1 MLGLVFKDPRG
12 IEGYTEAENFT
23 EANEMIAVYT
33 NKGYTLVRIM
43 HESVNTYYVVR
54 SNDSIYTITPSK
66 GINQWFAELAHTL
79 AFSDCS
85 DEEVIL
91 IIYEGKEIH
100 YVGWQPDML
109 YEFADET
116 GNIIWSN
123 SFPQWDH

>member
-1 MLGLVFKDPRG
+1 MIGLVFRNPEG
-12 IEGYTEAENFT
+12 IEGYTEANNFA
-23 EANEMIAVYT
+23 EANEMIAVYI
-33 NKGYTLVRIM
+33 NKGYTLVRIIY
-43 HESVNTYYVVR
+43 ESVNTYYMVKI
-54 SNDSIYTITPSK
+54 NDNIYTVTPSK

-109 YEFADET
+109 YEFADEA

>member
-1 MLGLVFKDPRG
+1 MIGLVFRNPEG
-12 IEGYTEAENFT
+12 IERYTEAENFT

-54 SNDSIYTITPSK
+54 SNNSIYTVTPSK
-66 GINQWFAELAHTL
+66 GINQGFAELAHTL

-91 IIYEGKEIH
+91 IIYEGKEVH

-109 YEFADET
+109 YEFADEA

>member
-1 MLGLVFKDPRG
+1 MVGLVFRNPEE
-12 IEGYTEAENFT
+12 IEGYTETENFT

-54 SNDSIYTITPSK
+54 SNDSIYTVTPSK

-109 YEFADET
+109 YEFADEA
-116 GNIIWSN
+116 GNIIYSN

>member
-1 MLGLVFKDPRG
+1 MIDIKNTFFIIKREDDCYVIFPKTPEG
-12 IEGYTEAENFT
+12 INEWFT
-23 EANEMIAVYT
+23 ELAN
-33 NKGYTLVRIM
+33 
-43 HESVNTYYVVR
+43 
-54 SNDSIYTITPSK
+54 
-66 GINQWFAELAHTL
+66 TL
-79 AFSDCS
+79 AFLDCS

-109 YEFADET
+109 YEFADEA

>member
-1 MLGLVFKDPRG
+1 MIGLVFRNPEG

-54 SNDSIYTITPSK
+54 SNDSIYTVTPSK
-66 GINQWFAELAHTL
+66 GINQWFAELARTL

-109 YEFADET
+109 YEFADEA

>member
-1 MLGLVFKDPRG
+1 MKTTN
-12 IEGYTEAENFT
+12 YT
-23 EANEMIAVYT
+23 
-33 NKGYTLVRIM
+33 
-43 HESVNTYYVVR
+43 SYVVR
-54 SNDSIYTITPSK
+54 SGDEFYIVSPKDSNE
-66 GINQWFAELAHTL
+66 INSWFAELARIL

-85 DEEVIL
+85 KEEIIL

-109 YEFADET
+109 YEFADEA

>member
-1 MLGLVFKDPRG
+1 MKTTN
-12 IEGYTEAENFT
+12 YT
-23 EANEMIAVYT
+23 
-33 NKGYTLVRIM
+33 
-43 HESVNTYYVVR
+43 SYVVR
-54 SNDSIYTITPSK
+54 SGDEFYIVSPNDSK
-66 GINQWFAELAHTL
+66 GINAWFAELAHTL

-85 DEEVIL
+85 DEKVIL

-109 YEFADET
+109 YEFTDEA

>member
-1 MLGLVFKDPRG
+1 MKTTN
-12 IEGYTEAENFT
+12 YT
-23 EANEMIAVYT
+23 
-33 NKGYTLVRIM
+33 
-43 HESVNTYYVVR
+43 SYVVR
-54 SNDSIYTITPSK
+54 SGDEFYIVSPDESK
-66 GINQWFAELAHTL
+66 GIDAWFTELAHAL

-109 YEFADET
+109 YTFADEA

>member
-1 MLGLVFKDPRG
+1 MVGLVFRNPEG

-23 EANEMIAVYT
+23 EANEMIVVYT

-54 SNDSIYTITPSK
+54 SNDSIYTVTPSK

-85 DEEVIL
+85 DEEVVL

-109 YEFADET
+109 YEFADEA
-116 GNIIWSN
+116 GNILWSN

>member
-1 MLGLVFKDPRG
+1 MVGLVFRNPEG

-43 HESVNTYYVVR
+43 HESVNTYYVVK
-54 SNDSIYTITPSK
+54 SNDSIYISTPSK

-109 YEFADET
+109 YEFADEA

>member
-1 MLGLVFKDPRG
+1 M
-12 IEGYTEAENFT
+12 
-23 EANEMIAVYT
+23 
-33 NKGYTLVRIM
+33 
-43 HESVNTYYVVR
+43 TYYRVR
-54 SNDSIYTITPSK
+54 KEYDNFPKNPKTRDCEILTR
-66 GINQWFAELAHTL
+66 TL

-100 YVGWQPDML
+100 YVGWQPDMI
-109 YEFADET
+109 YKFADEA

>member
-1 MLGLVFKDPRG
+1 MVGLVFRNPEG

-23 EANEMIAVYT
+23 EANEMIAVYI

-54 SNDSIYTITPSK
+54 SNDSIYTVTPSK
-66 GINQWFAELAHTL
+66 GINQWFTELAHTL

-123 SFPQWDH
+123 SFLQWDH

>member
-1 MLGLVFKDPRG
+1 MKTTN
-12 IEGYTEAENFT
+12 YT
-23 EANEMIAVYT
+23 
-33 NKGYTLVRIM
+33 
-43 HESVNTYYVVR
+43 SYVVR
-54 SNDSIYTITPSK
+54 SGDGFYIVSPNDSNEIDA
-66 GINQWFAELAHTL
+66 WFAELAHTL

-100 YVGWQPDML
+100 YVGWQPDMI
-109 YEFADET
+109 YKFADEA